1 MGQVS
6 TVCDSGDTY
15 SYRQRNLQQCNS
27 DVGCQCYLIVHSTL
41 QGNIKLDAY
50 STHLLKVIF
59 LPFLWVHLI
68 LYCSPLARVLPT
80 DARIVPFMDCLVLP
94 LVMAVTQNGL
104 WLFSSCH

>member
-6 TVCDSGDTY
+6 TICDTY

-27 DVGCQCYLIVHSTL
+27 DVGCQCYFIVHSAL

-50 STHLLKVIF
+50 STYLLIFIF
-59 LPFLWVHLI
+59 LPFLWVYFI
-68 LYCSPLARVLPT
+68 LYCRPLARVLPT
-80 DARIVPFMDCLVLP
+80 DAHIVPFMVRRLLL

-104 WLFSSCH
+104 WLLSP